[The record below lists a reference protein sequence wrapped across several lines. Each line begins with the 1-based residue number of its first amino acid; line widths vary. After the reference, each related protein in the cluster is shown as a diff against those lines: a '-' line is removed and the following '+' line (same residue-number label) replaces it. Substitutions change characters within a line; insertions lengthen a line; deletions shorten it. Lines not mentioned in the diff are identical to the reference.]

1 MTNDSDINGTLLR
14 HQRESMGWT
23 LADMAAKAC
32 LSPKQI
38 KQLEEGGDTAF
49 YSLSIKLSVAKKV
62 AQILGVTEDE
72 LFSRIKAPK
81 SSTLNE
87 SIEDIEAEQLA
98 LLASF
103 ESDPVLEDE
112 KHIDEIAPVQTG
124 LKEVPVASAP
134 HSKEHTPE
142 ISSKSKDPSDPVVT
156 KISDEDTTVVDDH
169 KDAVVSSQPTVAAP
183 LLKSPAQEVRSE
195 SVSPSNFLSN
205 ADSHMT
211 QEPVATG
218 MSNGLK
224 FLLFAVL
231 LFAAVVVLSPEV
243 KNNLIEMGRQNGLL
257 ESVGGA
263 STESAA
269 PNPPPLDASQSD
281 TPVEAAP
288 VLPSAPG
295 TPQAS
300 ASAPVQVAK
309 PTVASAPNSSS
320 SSSTT
325 TPATNALV
333 SSNPVAAPAATVAPS
348 SSTP

>member
-112 KHIDEIAPVQTG
+112 KHMDEIAPVLTG
-124 LKEVPVASAP
+124 LKEEASSAP
-134 HSKEHTPE
+134 VTKEVTTE
-142 ISSKSKDPSDPVVT
+142 SASKSKNQSDPVTPQLSVDGSAT
-156 KISDEDTTVVDDH
+156 VDDH
-169 KDAVVSSQPTVAAP
+169 KDPVVSAEPTVAAP
-183 LLKSPAQEVRSE
+183 LLKSPAQEVRGE
-195 SVSPSNFLSN
+195 AVSPSNFLSN
-205 ADSHMT
+205 ADSHIT
-211 QEPVATG
+211 QEPTATG
-218 MSNGLK
+218 MNNGLK

-231 LFAAVVVLSPEV
+231 VFAAVVVLSPEV

-300 ASAPVQVAK
+300 SSAPVQVAK